1 LNPATPLQEIR
12 LTLKLYQSDVIV
24 AGGGLAG
31 IVTALELLDRGRH
44 VLILDRDLE
53 RHLGGL
59 AKKSFGGILFVD
71 TPLQRRMGIRDNPDL
86 AMADWQRRAFFN
98 EADHWPRAWARAYVD
113 NAREMIYDW
122 LTARGVGFLPM
133 VQWVERGLLQPGN
146 TIPRWHIAWG
156 TGFAIIEALQAR
168 LAQHPHRK
176 RLQMLF
182 GHRVERLQTTAG
194 RVTGCGGVVEKS
206 GQTFEARAQAVV
218 IASGGICGG
227 DLSCVKT
234 NWFQGWG
241 MPPPTLLNGSHQYA
255 DGLLHQ
261 AAARTGARITYLD
274 RQWHY
279 AAGVRHPD
287 ARIPNEGLSLVPPR
301 SALWLDARGR
311 RFGPM
316 PLVGYTDTRY
326 IVSRICRTREQYSWL
341 VLNWK
346 IAIRE
351 QAVSGCDFME
361 AFRYK
366 RKDLLLKHL
375 LFGNKKLVRRLIDE
389 CGDVV
394 TAPSME
400 ALAGEMEALTLTG
413 VDFDAEGM
421 QADIQTYDAGLERG
435 PSYYNDEQ
443 VRRIADFRR
452 YKGDRIRMCRFR
464 KIDDPAARPLI
475 AIRQFILSRKSLGGI
490 QTDLQ
495 SRVLDG
501 NRQPIAGLYA
511 VGEAAGFGGGG
522 IHGRGSL
529 EGTFLGSCIL
539 TGRMAGRSIAGGG

>member
-1 LNPATPLQEIR
+1 M
-12 LTLKLYQSDVIV
+12 TLKHYQSDVIV
-24 AGGGLAG
+24 AGGGLGG

-53 RHLGGL
+53 SHLGGL

-71 TPLQRRMGIRDNPDL
+71 TPLQRRLGIRDNPDL
-86 AMADWQRRAFFN
+86 AMADWQRRAFFQ

-122 LTARGVGFLPM
+122 LTTRGVSFLPV
-133 VQWVERGLLQPGN
+133 VQWAERGLLEPGN

-156 TGFAIIEALQAR
+156 TGHAIIEALQAQ
-168 LAQHPHRK
+168 LEQHPHRR
-176 RLQMLF
+176 RLQVLCR
-182 GHRVERLQTTAG
+182 HRVEALQSTAG
-194 RVTGCGGVVEKS
+194 RVTGCSGVIEES
-206 GQTFEARAQAVV
+206 GRTFEARAEAVV

-234 NWFQGWG
+234 NWFKGWG
-241 MPPPTLLNGSHQYA
+241 SPPPTLLNGSHQYA
-255 DGLLHQ
+255 DGLLHE
-261 AAARTGARITYLD
+261 AAARSGARITYLD

-287 ARIPNEGLSLVPPR
+287 PQIPNEGLSLVPPR

-316 PLVGYTDTRY
+316 PLMGYTDTRY
-326 IVSRICRTREQYSWL
+326 VVARICQTSEQYSWL

-351 QAVSGCDFME
+351 LAVSGCDYME
-361 AFRYK
+361 AFRCK
-366 RKDLLLKHL
+366 RKGLLLKHL
-375 LFGNKKLVRRLIDE
+375 LFGNKKLIHRLVHD
-389 CGDVV
+389 CGDFV
-394 TAPSME
+394 TASSLE
-400 ALAGEMEALTLTG
+400 ALAGKMEALTLAG
-413 VDFDAEGM
+413 VDFDAQGM
-421 QADIQTYDAGLERG
+421 QADIQAYDTCLERG
-435 PSYYNDEQ
+435 PRYFNDEQ
-443 VRRIADFRR
+443 LRRIADFRQ

-501 NRQPIAGLYA
+501 DQQPIAGLFA

>member
-1 LNPATPLQEIR
+1 MMPEQ
-12 LTLKLYQSDVIV
+12 YQSDVIV

-31 IVTALELLDRGRH
+31 IVTALELLDRGRR
-44 VLILDRDLE
+44 VLVLDRDVADN
-53 RHLGGL
+53 LGGL

-71 TPLQRRMGIRDNPDL
+71 TPLQRRLGIRDNPDL
-86 AMADWQRRAFFN
+86 AMTDWRRRAFFQQ
-98 EADHWPRAWARAYVD
+98 ADHWPQAWARAYVD
-113 NAREMIYDW
+113 NSREMIYDW
-122 LTARGVGFLPM
+122 LTARGVRFLPM
-133 VQWVERGLLQPGN
+133 VQWAERGLLEPGN

-156 TGFAIIEALQAR
+156 TGHAIVEALREQLEQHPHGNRLHILYRHRVEALQ
-168 LAQHPHRK
+168 
-176 RLQMLF
+176 
-182 GHRVERLQTTAG
+182 TTSG
-194 RVTGCGGVVEKS
+194 RVTGCSGVNDENGKP
-206 GQTFEARAQAVV
+206 FEARAGAVV

-227 DLSCVKT
+227 DLSCVKA
-234 NWFQGWG
+234 NWFSGWG
-241 MPPPTLLNGSHQYA
+241 SPPPTLLNGSHQYA

-261 AAARTGARITYLD
+261 AAARSGARVTYLD

-287 ARIPNEGLSLVPPR
+287 PQIPNEGLSLVPPR

-316 PLVGYTDTRY
+316 PLMGYTDTRY
-326 IVSRICRTREQYSWL
+326 VVARICQTRDQYSWL

-351 QAVSGCDFME
+351 LAVSGCDYME
-361 AFRYK
+361 AFRNK
-366 RKDLLLKHL
+366 RKGLLLKHL
-375 LFGNKKLVRRLIDE
+375 LFGNKKLIHRLIDE

-394 TAPSME
+394 TASSLG
-400 ALAGEMEALTLTG
+400 ALAGKMEALTLSG
-413 VDFDAEGM
+413 VDFEAQGM
-421 QADIQTYDAGLERG
+421 LTDIRSYDACLKRG
-435 PSYYNDEQ
+435 PRYFNDEQ

-464 KIDDPAARPLI
+464 KIDDPSARPLM
-475 AIRQFILSRKSLGGI
+475 AIRLFILSRKSLGGI

-501 NRQPIAGLYA
+501 GQQPIAGLFA

>member
-1 LNPATPLQEIR
+1 MAPR
-12 LTLKLYQSDVIV
+12 HYQSDVIV

-31 IVTALELLDRGRH
+31 MVAALELLDHGRR
-44 VLILDRDLE
+44 VLVLDRDVAGN
-53 RHLGGL
+53 LGGL

-71 TPLQRRMGIRDNPDL
+71 TPQQRRLGIRDNPDL
-86 AMADWQRRAFFN
+86 AMADWRRRAFFRSQ
-98 EADHWPRAWARAYVD
+98 DRWPRAWARAYVD
-113 NAREMIYDW
+113 NARGMIYDW
-122 LTARGVGFLPM
+122 LTRRGVRFLPV
-133 VQWVERGLLQPGN
+133 VQWAERGLLEPGN

-156 TGFAIIEALQAR
+156 TGHAIVEALQAQ
-168 LAQHPHRK
+168 LEQHPLRR
-176 RLQMLF
+176 RLQILCR
-182 GHRVERLQTTAG
+182 HRVEALQTAAG
-194 RVTGCGGVVEKS
+194 RVAGCRGVDEGS
-206 GQTFEARAQAVV
+206 GRSFEARAGAVV

-227 DLSCVKT
+227 DLSCVKA
-234 NWFQGWG
+234 NWSNGWG
-241 MPPPTLLNGSHQYA
+241 SPPPTLLNGSHQYA

-261 AAARTGARITYLD
+261 AAARSGARVTYLD

-287 ARIPNEGLSLVPPR
+287 PQIPNEGLSLVPPR

-316 PLVGYTDTRY
+316 PLMGYTDTRC
-326 IVSRICRTREQYSWL
+326 VVARICRTREQYSWL

-351 QAVSGCDFME
+351 LAVSGCDYME

-366 RKDLLLKHL
+366 RKGLLLKQL
-375 LFGNKKLVRRLIDE
+375 LLGDKALVRRLIRE

-394 TAPSME
+394 TAPSLE
-400 ALAGEMEALTLTG
+400 ALAGRMEALTLAG
-413 VDFDAEGM
+413 VDFDARGM
-421 QADIQTYDAGLERG
+421 QADIRAYDACLERG
-435 PSYYNDEQ
+435 PRYFNDEQ

-464 KIDDPAARPLI
+464 KIDDPAARPLM
-475 AIRQFILSRKSLGGI
+475 AVRQFILSRKSLGGI
-490 QTDLQ
+490 MTDLQ
-495 SRVLDG
+495 SRVLDSDQ
-501 NRQPIAGLYA
+501 QPIAGLFA